1 MGKKLSRTIED
12 FGDQWLRFPQ
22 NEGYYAS
29 ETLFEDFCGS
39 LLSRDKIQG
48 KKILEVGSGTGRI
61 VKMLLG
67 IGASHVYAV
76 EPSAAFDVLTRNTMN
91 DKEKVTCYK
100 LPGDKIP
107 LINIDLAISF
117 GVIHHI
123 PNPKVAIDR
132 VYELLDRGGKFLIWV
147 YGYEGNE
154 QYLKVILPIRKIT
167 QKIPDP
173 LLDFISSILNALA
186 YIYMFLCKFISL
198 PLREYVISVFS
209 KLDWMSRKMVIFD
222 QLNPAYTKYYSKKEA
237 EGILINSGF
246 KNVRLENRHQ
256 YSWSVI
262 GEK

>member
-1 MGKKLSRTIED
+1 
-12 FGDQWLRFPQ
+12 
-22 NEGYYAS
+22 
-29 ETLFEDFCGS
+29 
-39 LLSRDKIQG
+39 
-48 KKILEVGSGTGRI
+48 
-61 VKMLLG
+61 MLLG

-76 EPSAAFDVLTRNTMN
+76 EPSAAFDVLTKNIMS

-123 PNPKVAIDR
+123 PNPKATIDR
-132 VYELLDRGGKFLIWV
+132 VYKILNKGGKFLIWI

-154 QYLKVILPIRKIT
+154 HYLKFILPIRKIT
-167 QKIPDP
+167 RKIPDS
-173 LLDFISSILNALA
+173 LLDFISSILNIFAS
-186 YIYMFLCKFISL
+186 IYVFLCKFISL

-222 QLNPAYTKYYSKKEA
+222 QLNPTYTKYYLKKEA
-237 EGILINSGF
+237 EDILKISGF
-246 KNVRLENRHQ
+246 NNVKSENRHK